1 MKIMKEQILDA
12 SKIVLVT
19 FLVSA
24 LIMPL
29 MKRVAIHVGALD
41 VPRKK
46 ENSRHIHTKTTPL
59 LGGVGIFLAF

>member
-1 MKIMKEQILDA
+1 MRTDIYDA
-12 SKIVLVT
+12 LKIVLVT

-29 MKRVAIHVGALD
+29 MKRVAIHVGAVD

-46 ENSRHIHTKTTPL
+46 ENSNIQRFRNRFTL
-59 LGGVGIFLAF
+59 